1 MTTSRVGALL
11 VAATLATTLPANAQ
25 MGSEQQS
32 LNELRNTVI
41 NLLQTLV
48 DQKVMTQEQAAT
60 LVKQAQTRAAE
71 QQATAD
77 KRDDG
82 AIRVPYVPQIVKDE
96 ISHQVAA
103 QVTPQVVRDVVS
115 AAKAERWG
123 VPGALPEWMSRLQPI
138 GDLRVRFDENL
149 FGHNNQ
155 AFTVPDYNAI
165 NAAGGITQAGL
176 NAFINTTNDTE
187 RLRIR
192 ARFGVRSDFLD
203 SWSAAIRLS
212 TGSLLDP
219 SSESQTLGSNAAR
232 YTVGIDQAYIRYSPR
247 DPNDKPVVTIT
258 AGRMPSPWFS
268 PTELMFA
275 RDLGF
280 EGISETTRLHLGAN
294 AVGQMSH
301 VFATVG
307 AFPMQVVPLYHQGN
321 KWLLAGQLGVDQWVG
336 SNDHLQ
342 VAAAYYDFSHI
353 SGILNQPGLSLTNF
367 SAPPFIRYGNSYF
380 DIANSLTASNNLF
393 ALASKFQVAN
403 LALSYQHRFDRYQLG
418 FTAEG
423 AKNVGFNTQDVFN
436 RTGLT
441 EAARNTGYVGELSFG
456 DADPTISRGLWR
468 TSLGYRYVQRD
479 AVLDAWTD
487 TDFHGGGTNAR
498 GVFLV
503 GDLGLAP
510 GVWLRVRYM
519 NADTIDGPA
528 PFSLD
533 TLHIDLNAKF

>member
-1 MTTSRVGALL
+1 
-11 VAATLATTLPANAQ
+11 
-25 MGSEQQS
+25 
-32 LNELRNTVI
+32 
-41 NLLQTLV
+41 
-48 DQKVMTQEQAAT
+48 MTQEQAAN
-60 LVKQAQTRAAE
+60 LVKQAQSQAAE
-71 QQATAD
+71 QQAAAA

-96 ISHQVAA
+96 ISHQVAS
-103 QVTPQVVRDVVS
+103 QVTPQVVHDVVS
-115 AAKAERWG
+115 TAKSEGWG
-123 VPGALPEWMSRLQPI
+123 VPGALPEWISRLQPI
-138 GDLRVRFDENL
+138 GDIRVRFEQDL

-155 AFTVPDYNAI
+155 AYTVPDYNAI

-192 ARFGVRSDFLD
+192 GRFGIRSEFLD

-212 TGSLLDP
+212 TGSALDP
-219 SSESQTLGSNAAR
+219 SSESQTLGANGAR
-232 YTVGIDQAYIRYSPR
+232 YTVGVDQAYIRYSPK
-247 DPNDKPVVTIT
+247 DPYDKPLVSVT
-258 AGRMPSPWFS
+258 AGRMPSPWFA

-275 RDLGF
+275 RDLNF
-280 EGISETTRLHLGAN
+280 EGISETTRLHLNAN
-294 AVGQMSH
+294 AAGQMSN

-307 AFPMQVVPLYHQGN
+307 AFPMQVVPLDHHGN
-321 KWLLAGQLGVDQWVG
+321 KWLLAGQLGVDQWIGV
-336 SNDHLQ
+336 NNRIQL
-342 VAAAYYDFSHI
+342 AAAYYDFSHI

-367 SAPPFIRYGNSYF
+367 SAPPFIRYGNTYF

-403 LALSYQHRFDRYQLG
+403 VSLSYQHRFDRYQMAL
-418 FTAEG
+418 TAEG
-423 AKNVGFNTQDVFN
+423 AKNVGFNSQDVFN

-441 EAARNTGYVGELSFG
+441 EAARNTGYVGEFSFG
-456 DADPTISRGLWR
+456 DADPTASRGLWR
-468 TSLGYRYVQRD
+468 TALGYRYVQRD

-498 GVFLV
+498 GLFLV

-528 PFSLD
+528 PFSMD
-533 TLHIDLNAKF
+533 TVQIDLNAKF